1 MATPC
6 SPHHTLGRPDCG
18 GFRRATP
25 TQVVKLRTRRSV
37 VPLVVGLLLV
47 VAACGTGT
55 PVNGVGSPITTSSRE
70 TTSSAAPATTTVTTT
85 VSTTVSTTGS
95 TVGSTV
101 GSTPAGPTSVLYRAD
116 WSAGLGGWSGSSD
129 WTALRGELLS
139 AENGGLVVAPLEVD
153 STADFAV
160 EAEIQLL
167 KSGGSFGIR
176 VRIQDNGAGGYAA
189 GPGDFNGGVIVL
201 QTDTNLNFG
210 SQPLAIQPFAP
221 GDGWHRYRVE
231 VHGNGLRVF
240 IDGAPVLS
248 ATDNTFL
255 TGKRVG
261 LWNSGGQLSVRSFE
275 VSELSG

>member
-1 MATPC
+1 M
-6 SPHHTLGRPDCG
+6 TL
-18 GFRRATP
+18 
-25 TQVVKLRTRRSV
+25 RSGAL
-37 VPLVVGLLLV
+37 LVVGLLL
-47 VAACGTGT
+47 ALGACGGSAGSAV
-55 PVNGVGSPITTSSRE
+55 PVSGVGSPITTSSPE
-70 TTSSAAPATTTVTTT
+70 KTSAAATVTTAVSTSSAAPVTSA
-85 VSTTVSTTGS
+85 VS
-95 TVGSTV
+95 TVGS
-101 GSTPAGPTSVLYRAD
+101 SPAAAARVLYRAD

-231 VHGNGLRVF
+231 VRGNGLRVF

>member
-1 MATPC
+1 M
-6 SPHHTLGRPDCG
+6 
-18 GFRRATP
+18 
-25 TQVVKLRTRRSV
+25 
-37 VPLVVGLLLV
+37 
-47 VAACGTGT
+47 
-55 PVNGVGSPITTSSRE
+55 
-70 TTSSAAPATTTVTTT
+70 
-85 VSTTVSTTGS
+85 
-95 TVGSTV
+95 
-101 GSTPAGPTSVLYRAD
+101 YRAD

-189 GPGDFNGGVIVL
+189 GPGDSNGAVIVL
-201 QTDTNLNFG
+201 QTDNPNFG
-210 SQPLAIQPFAP
+210 YQPLAIQPFAP

-231 VHGNGLRVF
+231 VRGNGLRVF

-255 TGKRVG
+255 TGKRLG